1 MKLELEHVA
10 LSVSDLERSLEFYCG
25 LLGFEV
31 IRRIEAAPG
40 EKLGTITSMPGCRAH
55 IVHLMS
61 GDFMLELFQYVAP
74 EGKAIPTGRNQADL
88 GYNHIGFKSV
98 DIHGDYQ
105 ELMDRGVHFLS
116 EPVEFR
122 PGAWV
127 VYFHGPDGEV
137 CELRCIVP

>member
-1 MKLELEHVA
+1 MNLKLEHVA
-10 LSVSDLERSLEFYCG
+10 LSVSDMERSLGFYCG
-25 LLGFEV
+25 VLGFEI

-40 EKLGTITSMPGCRAH
+40 EKLGTITAMPGCRAH

-61 GDFMLELFQYVAP
+61 GDFMFELFQYVEP
-74 EGKAIPTGRNQADL
+74 EGNAISRDRNQADL
-88 GYNHIGFKSV
+88 GYNHIGFRSI
-98 DIHGDYQ
+98 DIHADYQ
-105 ELMDRGVHFLS
+105 QLKDRGVDFLS

-137 CELRCIVP
+137 CELRCILS